1 MKTLRS
7 LLAVATVVVIG
18 LTSCSKGSAGP
29 AGATGP
35 AGTAG
40 PDSVVYSAWISLNF
54 TYNPVDTA
62 FGDTLAA
69 PSLTKAILDNG
80 VILTY
85 VNFQEQDG
93 TYHIV
98 PVSGLS
104 SIMIEDYS
112 IGQIN
117 IVAGNDFTGLP
128 YRYVTIPGTL
138 VARTNS
144 IDKKIKGYTIQEL
157 KAMPFE
163 QVQQVLS
170 GSKN

>member
-18 LTSCSKGSAGP
+18 LTSCSKGS
-29 AGATGP
+29 TGP
-35 AGTAG
+35 AGNAGPIGPAG

-54 TYNPVDTA
+54 TYDPVDTA
-62 FGDTLAA
+62 FGDTLSA
-69 PSLTKAILDNG
+69 PSLTKAILDSG

-104 SIMIEDYS
+104 SILIEDYS
-112 IGQIN
+112 VGQIN

-128 YRYVTIPGTL
+128 YRYVTIPGTML
-138 VARTNS
+138 ARTSS

-170 GSKN
+170 GTKN